1 MTAISAGSYPV
12 PGGSYPVGLD
22 VDPPAEQNRLS
33 VLLRLLFVIPAAIVA
48 YVVGLALVVVSVIA
62 WFVVLI
68 TGKYPAGM
76 SSFTEG
82 GVRWVTRVLGYA
94 YLLTDKYPPFALAD
108 DAGYPIRV
116 AAQGQVEGRNRL
128 TVFFRYILAI
138 PHIIIVGVL
147 GYAVGV
153 VALIAW
159 VIALV
164 TGSVP
169 PGLHN
174 FIAGYLRWNLRY
186 SAYLLLLTD
195 EYPPFSLT

>member
-22 VDPPAEQNRLS
+22 VDPPAQQNRVS
-33 VLLRLLFVIPAAIVA
+33 VLLRILFVIPAAIVA
-48 YVVGLALVVVSVIA
+48 YLVGLALAVVGLIA
-62 WFVVLI
+62 WFVILI
-68 TGKYPAGM
+68 TGKYPSGM
-76 SSFTEG
+76 LSFSEG
-82 GVRWVTRVLGYA
+82 GMRWVTRVLGYG
-94 YLLTDKYPPFALAD
+94 YLLTDKYPPFSLED
-108 DAGYPIRV
+108 DAAYPIRV
-116 AAQGQVEGRNRL
+116 SAQGQIDGRNRL

-138 PHIIIVGVL
+138 PHLIIVGVL

-169 PGLHN
+169 PGLHG
-174 FIAGYLRWNLRY
+174 FIAGYLRWNLRAQ
-186 SAYLLLLTD
+186 AYVLLLTD